1 MAEYKTMRKDS
12 SDEFTEK
19 KSRFIGYVRPVS
31 SESDAINFINEIR
44 AKHRDATHN
53 VFAYSIRD
61 NQIKR
66 ASDDGEPQ
74 GTAGVPILGVIEKKQ
89 LCDICIVVTRYFG
102 GILLGTGGLSRAYSD
117 AASLAISAGEI
128 VKMAQSC
135 DLLVKC
141 EYSDYGGLDRYI
153 SENCLFV
160 VRSNYEEKVSVVIRI
175 KAEKEKDVISD
186 ITDITCGKAGIS
198 KIAEG
203 WNEI

>member
-31 SESDAINFINEIR
+31 SECEAINFINEIR

-89 LCDICIVVTRYFG
+89 LCDICVVVTRYFG

-160 VRSNYEEKVSVVIRI
+160 VKSSYEEKVSVVIRI
-175 KAEKEKDVISD
+175 KAEKEKEVMSD
-186 ITDITCGKAGIS
+186 ITDITCGKAEIT